1 MQAGAD
7 FGDEPLK
14 GQGMASDVDSSDFV
28 RLIRTRS
35 LSELASRARSVSRE
49 EIVAV
54 LEALPADDAA
64 VIFRLLSKDESAAVF
79 DSLDSGAQADLIDEL
94 SDVQIAGV
102 FSELDP
108 EEQAWLLDEMPA
120 KVAKRLIGLL
130 DKAEFSAAMLLLGY
144 SQNSVGRRMSPVPL
158 TASPTASVAE
168 VLSSL
173 RKSTADLELL
183 SAIAVISPDRTLLG
197 IVDPLVLL
205 RHDDSESV
213 VNLMTAPVSAR
224 TDDDSEKV
232 ARRVLDDGIL
242 VLPIVDRENRLVG
255 VFPVSDAARVDR
267 EAVAEDQARAGAVD
281 PLRRAYLLTPIH
293 KVVKSRI
300 VWLLVLAISAVLTV
314 SVLEVFEAT
323 LNERVA
329 LALFIPLLIGIGGNT
344 GSQAATT
351 VTRALALGD
360 VVARDV
366 GRVAFKEVRTGLLL
380 GFFLALLGFA
390 IASWGYGTDIGLVI
404 ALTLL
409 VNCPVAATVGGVIPL
424 VARAIRVDP
433 AVFSTPFIATFC
445 DATGLLVYFTVA
457 INILGL
463 SA

>member
-1 MQAGAD
+1 MTANI
-7 FGDEPLK
+7 
-14 GQGMASDVDSSDFV
+14 DSADFV

-35 LSELASRARSVSRE
+35 LSELASLARSVSRD

-54 LEALPADDAA
+54 LESLPAGDAA
-64 VIFRLLSKDESAAVF
+64 VIFRLLSKDESAGVF
-79 DSLDSGAQADLIDEL
+79 DSLDSGAQADLIAEL

-102 FSELDP
+102 FGALDP
-108 EEQAWLLDEMPA
+108 EEQAWLLDELPA
-120 KVAKRLIGLL
+120 KVAKRLIGIL
-130 DKAEFSAAMLLLGY
+130 DVDEFSAAMSLLGY
-144 SQNSVGRRMSPVPL
+144 SQDSVGRRMSPVPL
-158 TASPTASVAE
+158 TASPTATVTD
-168 VLSSL
+168 VLESL
-173 RKSTADLELL
+173 RRSDADLELL
-183 SAIAVISPDRTLLG
+183 SAIAVIAPDRTLLG
-197 IVDPLVLL
+197 VVDPLALL
-205 RHDDSESV
+205 RHDGTELIGAV
-213 VNLMTAPVSAR
+213 MTEPVSAR
-224 TDDDSEKV
+224 TEEDSEKI

-242 VLPIVDRENRLVG
+242 VLPIVDREFRLVG
-255 VFPVSDAARVDR
+255 VFPVGDAARVDR
-267 EAVAEDQARAGAVD
+267 DAVAEDQARAGAVD

-300 VWLLVLAISAVLTV
+300 VWLLVLAVSAVLTV
-314 SVLEVFEAT
+314 SVLEIFEAT

-366 GRVAFKEVRTGLLL
+366 GRVAFKEVRTGLFL

-390 IASWGYGTDIGLVI
+390 IASWGYGADIGLVI

-424 VARAIRVDP
+424 VARVIRVDP